1 MKSINKETPKM
12 KYRRKL
18 YEYSDLAPN
27 RKRYE
32 KNEKTKIE
40 EMKNSEVQLYN
51 NYDYV
56 KTTTKEDSM
65 KT

>member
-1 MKSINKETPKM
+1 M

-32 KNEKTKIE
+32 KTKIE
-40 EMKNSEVQLYN
+40 ELKSSEVELYN
-51 NYDYV
+51 KYDYARTNP
-56 KTTTKEDSM
+56 KQDAIKN
-65 KT
+65 

>member
-1 MKSINKETPKM
+1 M